1 MTEVKLRIYE
11 FKLFSKAREYHAEIE
26 AYSKSYSYSDEGRE
40 TSVVLN
46 KDGLEGY
53 VLVATFEL
61 GFTDLWEYEFDFF
74 MRYMKEDYRA
84 ENYHLFR
91 HNCRHYA
98 LDVLKVLKPTRGFIG
113 VQILQSLNDMSELLG
128 KYIRGILLIG
138 IMISFGLCILP
149 KVFKDYLLILILILL
164 YRQ

>member
-11 FKLFSKAREYHAEIE
+11 FKLFSKAHEYHAEIQ

-61 GFTDLWEYEFDFF
+61 GFTDLWEYEFEYFTK
-74 MRYMKEDYRA
+74 YMKEDYRT

-98 LDVLKVLKPTRGFIG
+98 FDLLKVLKPTRGFIG
-113 VQILQSLNDMSELLG
+113 VQILQRIYFRE
-128 KYIRGILLIG
+128 YIRGILLIG

>member
-11 FKLFSKAREYHAEIE
+11 FQLFSKAREYHAEIE

-74 MRYMKEDYRA
+74 TKYMKEDYRA

-98 LDVLKVLKPTRGFIG
+98 LGLLKVLKPTRGFIG
-113 VQILQSLNDMSELLG
+113 VQILQNLNDMSELLG